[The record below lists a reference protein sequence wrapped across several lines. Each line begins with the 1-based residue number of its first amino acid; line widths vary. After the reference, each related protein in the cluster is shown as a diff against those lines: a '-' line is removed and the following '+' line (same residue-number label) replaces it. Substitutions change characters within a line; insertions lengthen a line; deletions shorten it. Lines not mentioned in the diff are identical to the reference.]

1 MEIPHNKDAEEAVL
15 ACCIN
20 GGDTNIFETSQPL
33 LSSKD
38 FYFEDHLLVWES
50 MCELSSESTTIDL
63 ITVTERV
70 TSKNPNMRLTT
81 MEISDK
87 VHTSVGLMNYIDIIL
102 KKSQLR
108 AMRREYMTAL
118 DKIKEDKDPQ
128 VIQDDITR
136 ELDGFKP
143 REKEVTHIKNSLDVI
158 KDEFEAMA
166 RGDFKHEY
174 IMTHI
179 PHLDEK
185 IKLELGCVFTIAAPT
200 SVGKSALSMN
210 IAMRSCS
217 KDKTPTLVFSLEMPQ
232 KQLTKRMIGAMSK
245 SNTKQIEE
253 AVASH
258 KTIDK
263 VNNAIDKL
271 NVMPLHT
278 IHTVKSINQIA
289 SDVRR
294 YKKEKGIKLVVIDYL
309 QLIPFDAGRMGKA
322 DGIAMISQKIKQ
334 IALENDVAIILLSQL
349 NREGARSDRPDL
361 YHLKDSGSIENDAD
375 IVLIMNCKNND
386 PESAKFTDDYG
397 TYMHINYVIGKNR
410 EGERGVRGF
419 FKFYSSYGIFY

>member
-20 GGDTNIFETSQPL
+20 GGDANIFETSQPL

-253 AVASH
+253 AVASR